1 MKIEICVPSSAT
13 TKERG
18 DLLETLSREMLE
30 IQNFKVEEEVK
41 KTGMELDLLCKHNVA
56 DRTIYV
62 ECKAYRDGKI
72 DAPIIRQLMGTIV
85 LQGYSEG
92 WLISTSELGKEAKGI
107 EDELASKGLAGKLVI
122 YTPRKIIDSL
132 LASKIINPPP
142 QVQLIQYLPE
152 ENIGEWSLLITPYGK
167 FWAVA
172 ILEGGM
178 PSKVVCYHAKS
189 LSLVDD
195 QALLDNIAS
204 TDSNLSKLDF
214 SKIILFTKKEKKLS
228 LEESLIEVVE
238 VQKGDDW
245 NDYRPARPED
255 FVGRTKDINDIF
267 DFFKKIKEKETTRRC
282 FAITGNSGLGKSSLI
297 IKLLEKAENR
307 HQKHKVYICAVDVR
321 AAKSSEYIYAAL
333 LKTLKNAQKKGFG
346 DPEIN
351 ILITNASHPLDSES
365 ITEYLESVDKANQRI
380 VLVFD
385 QFEELFSKPDLS
397 DLFTNTSNMLMD
409 ATSLQFNFCI
419 GFAWKTDSTTHTENP
434 AYFFWHKLSEYRMVR
449 KLSPFSDRESHTVIS
464 KFEDVIGQKL
474 DGDLKHNLTVS
485 SQGYPWLLKKL
496 CIHLYDKLE
505 QGAKQEDLLENK
517 LDIASLFS
525 DDLSELSISEQKA
538 LRFVATKAPVDL
550 IETIEICT
558 DEIVQ
563 SLLHKR
569 LIVKSGNRLNL
580 YWDIFREF
588 VLTGNVPIIALRY
601 LPSHDFSTIWNVVKY
616 LSKSPVTIHSLQ
628 EKTNFSEG
636 TIQNVGTDILLF
648 GLATRE
654 NSQYVLSEDLLEDGN
669 TQENLLNII
678 REKFKKHIITLHLKD
693 LPSGTFLT
701 ITSIIDLMKETYS
714 ENKYADKT
722 WRLYAIRLIRWLEL
736 TGFLQPTTEPNTWIY
751 RDLGSSKTS
760 VMNRRRT
767 SNFFVP
773 RISPQLFISIYS
785 EIVGKSLQQL
795 PNDSKTNKTVEILR
809 KFELVDND
817 RVMEIDDFDSILYA
831 KASSEFSI
839 QAILEIK
846 DLYSTDKL
854 SGQNLGIL
862 LKEKYDLKWTD
873 VTTQHSGNK
882 LNSWAK
888 WIKAYEV
895 KNE

>member
-1 MKIEICVPSSAT
+1 MKIEICVPSSSTA
-13 TKERG
+13 KERG
-18 DLLETLSREMLE
+18 DLLEALSREMLE
-30 IQNFKVEEEVK
+30 VQNFKVEVEVK
-41 KTGMELDLLCKHNVA
+41 KTGIELDLLCKHNVA

-62 ECKAYRDGKI
+62 ECKAYRDSKI
-72 DAPIIRQLMGTIV
+72 DAPIIRQLMGSIV

-92 WLISTSELGKEAKGI
+92 WLISTSELSKEAKGI
-107 EDELASKGLAGKLVI
+107 EDELASKGLAGKLAI

-132 LASKIINPPP
+132 LASKIISEPPKA
-142 QVQLIQYLPE
+142 QLIQHFPE
-152 ENIGEWSLLITPYGK
+152 ENMGEWTLLITPYGK
-167 FWAVA
+167 FWAVS
-172 ILEGGM
+172 ILQGGM
-178 PSKVVCYHAKS
+178 PSNVVCYHAKS
-189 LSLVDD
+189 SNLVDD
-195 QALLDNIAS
+195 QILLDNIAS
-204 TDSNLSKLDF
+204 TDSHLAKLDF
-214 SKIILFTKKEKKLS
+214 SKIIFTKKEKQS
-228 LEESLIEVVE
+228 TLEESLIEVVE

-255 FVGRTKDINDIF
+255 FVGRTKDINEIF
-267 DFFKKIKEKETTRRC
+267 DFFKKIKDKETNRRC

-297 IKLLEKAENR
+297 IKLLEKAKNKY
-307 HQKHKVYICAVDVR
+307 QKHKIYICAVDVR
-321 AAKSSEYIYAAL
+321 AAKSSEYIYSAL

-346 DPEIN
+346 NPNIN
-351 ILITNASHPLDSES
+351 LLITNASHPLDSES
-365 ITEYLESVDKANQRI
+365 ITEYLASVDAANQLI

-397 DLFTNTSNMLMD
+397 DLFNNTSNMLMD

-419 GFAWKTDSTTHTENP
+419 GFAWKTDSTTYTENP

-449 KLSPFSDRESHTVIS
+449 KLSPFSDRESLTVIS

-474 DGDLKHNLTVS
+474 NSDLKHNLIVS

-496 CIHLYDKLE
+496 CIHLYEKLE

-525 DDLSELSISEQKA
+525 DDLNELSVQEQKA
-538 LRFVATKAPVDL
+538 LRFIATKAPVDL

-569 LIVKSGNRLNL
+569 LIIKSGNRLNI

-588 VLTGNVPIIALRY
+588 ILTGNIPIISLRY
-601 LPSHDFSTIWNVVKY
+601 LPSNDFSTIWSVVKY
-616 LSKSPVTIHSLQ
+616 LSQSPMSVQDLQ
-628 EKTNFSEG
+628 EKTDLSEG
-636 TIQNVGTDILLF
+636 TIQNVGTDILLL
-648 GLATRE
+648 GLAVRE
-654 NSQYVLSEDLLEDGN
+654 NTQYVLSEDLLEEGN

-678 REKFKKHIITLHLKD
+678 REKFKKHIITLQLKD
-693 LPSGTFLT
+693 LSSGTLLT
-701 ITSIIDLMKETYS
+701 ITSFIDLMKETYS
-714 ENKYADKT
+714 DNKYADKT
-722 WRLYAIRLIRWLEL
+722 WRSYAIRLIRWLDL

-751 RDLGSSKTS
+751 KDLGSSKTS
-760 VMNRRRT
+760 VMSRRRA

-773 RISPQLFISIYS
+773 RISPQLFISTHR
-785 EIVGKSLQQL
+785 EIIGKSVQEL
-795 PNDSKTNKTVEILR
+795 PNDSKTNKTVEILK
-809 KFELVDND
+809 KFELIDND
-817 RVMEIDDFDSILYA
+817 SVLNINDFESIIYA

-846 DLYSTDKL
+846 DLHSTDKL
-854 SGQNLGIL
+854 SGQALGIL

-888 WIKAYEV
+888 WIKSYEM
-895 KNE
+895 KSE

>member
-1 MKIEICVPSSAT
+1 MKIEICVPNSAT
-13 TKERG
+13 SKERG
-18 DLLETLSREMLE
+18 DLLEKLSKEMLE
-30 IQNFKVEEEVK
+30 VQNFRVEGEVK

-56 DRTIYV
+56 DKTIYV
-62 ECKAYRDGKI
+62 ECKAYRNEKI
-72 DAPIIRQLMGTIV
+72 NAPIIRQLIGTII
-85 LQGYSEG
+85 LEKYSEG
-92 WLISTSELGKEAKGI
+92 WLISTSELSKEAKGI
-107 EDELASKGLAGKLVI
+107 EDELSSKGLADKLVI
-122 YTPRKIIDSL
+122 YTPKKIIDSL
-132 LASKIINPPP
+132 LASKIINPHP
-142 QVQLIQYLPE
+142 QAQLLQHISE
-152 ENIGEWSLLITPYGK
+152 EDIGEWNLLITPYGK
-167 FWAVA
+167 FWAVS
-172 ILEGGM
+172 ILDGGM
-178 PSKVVCYHAKS
+178 PSNVVCYHAKS
-189 LSLVDD
+189 LNLVDD
-195 QALLDNIAS
+195 QTLLDNIAL

-214 SKIILFTKKEKKLS
+214 SKVIFTKQEKRLS

-255 FVGRTKDINDIF
+255 FVGRAKDIQEIF

-307 HQKHKVYICAVDVR
+307 HQKHKIYICAVDVR

-333 LKTLKNAQKKGFG
+333 LKTLKNAQKRGFG
-346 DPEIN
+346 DPNIN

-365 ITEYLESVDKANQRI
+365 ITKYLLSVSDANQLI

-397 DLFTNTSNMLMD
+397 DLFNNTSNMLMD
-409 ATSLQFNFCI
+409 AASLQFNFCI

-449 KLSPFSDRESHTVIS
+449 KLGPFSDRESLTVIS

-474 DGDLKHNLTVS
+474 NIDLKHNLTVS

-505 QGAKQEDLLENK
+505 QGAKQEDLLENR

-525 DDLSELSISEQKA
+525 DDLNELGLHEQKA
-538 LRFVATKAPVDL
+538 LKFIATKAPVDL
-550 IETIEICT
+550 LETIETCS

-563 SLLHKR
+563 SLLYKR
-569 LIVKSGNRLNL
+569 LIIKSGNRLNL

-588 VLTGNVPIIALRY
+588 VLTGKVPIISLRY
-601 LPSHDFSTIWNVVKY
+601 LPSNDFSTIWSVVKY
-616 LSKSPVTIHSLQ
+616 LSKSPVTIQYLQ
-628 EKTNFSEG
+628 DKTAFSEG

-654 NSQYVLSEDLLEDGN
+654 NSQYILSEELLEIGN
-669 TQENLLNII
+669 SQENLLNII
-678 REKFKKHIITLHLKD
+678 REKFKKHIITLYLSD
-693 LPSGTFLT
+693 LPSGTPAT
-701 ITSIIDLMKETYS
+701 ISSIIDLMKETYS

-722 WRLYAIRLIRWLEL
+722 WRSYAIRLIRWLEL
-736 TGFLQPTTEPNTWIY
+736 TGFLQPTTEPNTWNY

-760 VMNRRRT
+760 IMSRRRS

-773 RISPQLFISIYS
+773 RISPQLFISTYR
-785 EIVGKSLQQL
+785 EIVGRNIQEL
-795 PNDSKTNKTVEILR
+795 PNDSKTNKTVEILK
-809 KFELVDND
+809 KFELVKND
-817 RVMEIDDFDSILYA
+817 EILNINNFDSILYA

-846 DLYSTDKL
+846 NLHSADKL

-888 WIKAYEV
+888 WIKAYEM